1 MNPEHVKVLVT
12 KRMQE
17 AAECLDDGK
26 YLLSA
31 GRGAR
36 TVVNRAY
43 YAAFYAV
50 LALLQTVG
58 KTPRKH
64 KGALTLFDT
73 EFIRTSLLQ
82 KDLSDTLHRLFDA
95 RQEDDYSMVDPVPL
109 EEAVGFISDAER
121 FVQAIRDYLVGGGY
135 LSRTENI

>member
-1 MNPEHVKVLVT
+1 MNPEHVKVLVER
-12 KRMQE
+12 RMQQ
-17 AAECLDDGK
+17 ATECLEDGR

-58 KTPRKH
+58 KAPRKH
-64 KGALTLFDT
+64 KGGLTLFDT
-73 EFIRTSLLQ
+73 EFIRTGLLP
-82 KDLSDTLHRLFDA
+82 KELSDSLHQLFDA
-95 RQEDDYSMVDPVPL
+95 RQEDDYRRIDPVLP
-109 EEAVGFISDAER
+109 EEATELIVVAER
-121 FVQAIRDYLVGGGY
+121 FVQAVRNCLIGTGY
-135 LSRTENI
+135 LLHD

>member
-17 AAECLDDGK
+17 AAECLEDGR

-64 KGALTLFDT
+64 KGVLILFDA
-73 EFIRTSLLQ
+73 EFIKKGLLP
-82 KDLSDTLHRLFDA
+82 KELSDSLHQLFDA
-95 RQEDDYSMVDPVPL
+95 RQEDDYRRMDPVL
-109 EEAVGFISDAER
+109 QEDATELISIAER
-121 FVQAIRDYLVGGGY
+121 FVKAVQVYLVDAGY
-135 LSRTENI
+135 LPGKG

>member
-1 MNPEHVKVLVT
+1 MNPEHIKVLVA
-12 KRMQE
+12 KRMQQ
-17 AAECLDDGK
+17 AAECLDDGR

-36 TVVNRAY
+36 TAVNRAY

-50 LALLQTVG
+50 LALLQTIG

-73 EFIRTSLLQ
+73 EFIKTGLLPEE
-82 KDLSDTLHRLFDA
+82 LSATLHRLFDA
-95 RQEDDYSMVDPVPL
+95 RQEDDYRRVDPVLL
-109 EEAVGFISDAER
+109 EEATEFITVAEGFVHSIHE
-121 FVQAIRDYLVGGGY
+121 YLRNAGY
-135 LSRTENI
+135 LSEN